1 MRMVMKSKHENF
13 IRIIDDR
20 CILLR
25 PPDKNATNYDIL
37 NYQRYEYTPAQV
49 TKLISSIQDK
59 LHSGLLSKDIKNKY
73 PSDHP
78 RWNRKYF
85 GYCVPATFALL
96 FLMDTNRLHPVSG
109 YDAEGENHW
118 WLQDMETG
126 DRIDATSQQY
136 SDKELEGVYATGK
149 PKGLYAFKEK
159 PQKRF
164 LDLMHLVQ
172 PTAKRYHT
180 HSIDDLNP
188 PPELND
194 FLS

>member
-1 MRMVMKSKHENF
+1 MRMLMKSKHENF

-59 LHSGLLSKDIKNKY
+59 LHSDLLSNDIKDKY
-73 PSDHP
+73 PNDHP

-85 GYCVPATFALL
+85 GFCVPATFALL
-96 FLMDTNRLHPVSG
+96 FLIDTNNLHPYRG
-109 YDAEGENHW
+109 HDQEKEYHW
-118 WLQDMETG
+118 WIQDMTTG
-126 DRIDATSQQY
+126 DRFDATAQQY
-136 SDKELEGVYATGK
+136 SNKELQGVYATGK
-149 PKGLYAFKEK
+149 PEGLYSFKER

-164 LDLMHLVQ
+164 LDLMQLVQ
-172 PTAKRYHT
+172 PTAKRYNT
-180 HSIDDLNP
+180 RSIDDLNP
-188 PPELND
+188 PPEMND
-194 FLS
+194 FL